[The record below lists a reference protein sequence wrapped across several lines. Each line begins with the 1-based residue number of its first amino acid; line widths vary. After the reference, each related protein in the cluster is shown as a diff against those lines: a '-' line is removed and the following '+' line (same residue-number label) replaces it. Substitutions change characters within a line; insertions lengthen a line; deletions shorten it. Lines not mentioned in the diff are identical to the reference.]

1 MPLGFK
7 LSPLDSDSVGEW
19 LCHPYPAPWAGR
31 LGLGNPSPETLSLP
45 WEGPQSLC
53 APPVTTPPSLCWGGS
68 RAAQGPYTPSPAGLP
83 QRLWMDRTSSVVI
96 LATRPP
102 RPQFSSLILSF
113 KRTQQ
118 TPHFPNGVSKCSRV
132 PNTNCSESPPDSSV
146 STSNSRIFPS

>member
-53 APPVTTPPSLCWGGS
+53 APPVTPPQSLLGRKPSCSGSIHTQPCRPPSTSLDG
-68 RAAQGPYTPSPAGLP
+68 QNL
-83 QRLWMDRTSSVVI
+83 QRRHPGYTSSTASV
-96 LATRPP
+96 
-102 RPQFSSLILSF
+102 QFIN
-113 KRTQQ
+113 TQL
-118 TPHFPNGVSKCSRV
+118 
-132 PNTNCSESPPDSSV
+132 
-146 STSNSRIFPS
+146 

>member
-53 APPVTTPPSLCWGGS
+53 APPVTPPPVSAGEEAELLRVHTHPALPASLNVSGWTE
-68 RAAQGPYTPSPAGLP
+68 PPASSSWLHVLHGL
-83 QRLWMDRTSSVVI
+83 SSV
-96 LATRPP
+96 
-102 RPQFSSLILSF
+102 
-113 KRTQQ
+113 
-118 TPHFPNGVSKCSRV
+118 H
-132 PNTNCSESPPDSSV
+132 
-146 STSNSRIFPS
+146 